1 MHHESIRCGEAHPHL
16 DTNDVSSLT
25 LFQTPF
31 ELQQEVKIP
40 KLATVIRERGVWPRY
55 RPLAVFWAPAGAK
68 DRSLEFNA
76 SSRDTLLGG
85 ITARI
90 KLGDGSHLDVV
101 DKSDLVD
108 FIRHHA
114 WFEGVEV
121 ALPREDR
128 LCLLGHLTSR
138 SPKRRRNAK
147 SRLDPVA
154 SDVVVSFPVETEQH
168 ELDPEGTGAN
178 DWNQTRWQLT
188 TKTAMTILRAPGS
201 L

>member
-1 MHHESIRCGEAHPHL
+1 M
-16 DTNDVSSLT
+16 SSLT
-25 LFQTPF
+25 LLQTPF
-31 ELQQEVKIP
+31 ELQQEVKVP
-40 KLATVIRERGVWPRY
+40 KLATVIRERGVWPHY
-55 RPLAVFWAPAGAK
+55 RPLAVLWAPAGAK
-68 DRSLEFNA
+68 DRSFGFNA

-101 DKSDLVD
+101 DNSDLVD

-114 WFEGVEV
+114 LFEGVEV

-138 SPKRRRNAK
+138 SPKRRQNAK